1 VEVHWCSNKKCNFK
15 QSIRAHSFFSASHL
29 SLHLIVKVVYFWAHQ
44 YPQHIV
50 IHETGISEKT
60 IIDFYNFCREVCSV
74 VLEKFSEPIGGVGKI
89 VEIDESKFG
98 KRKYNRGKRVN
109 GVWVF
114 GGIERDSNPPK
125 CFFVSVPDRS
135 AATLV
140 PIIKRFILPGT
151 TILSDCWKAYYCLRD
166 EGYLHETV
174 NHSVEFVSETGA
186 HTNGIESRW
195 NAMKK
200 SLPRYGTNREL
211 YNSYFAEYELYNSL
225 FVNFLRMQYFAE
237 YCIRKKFLSNATT
250 NSSPFSDL

>member
-1 VEVHWCSNKKCNFK
+1 
-15 QSIRAHSFFSASHL
+15 
-29 SLHLIVKVVYFWAHQ
+29 
-44 YPQHIV
+44 
-50 IHETGISEKT
+50 
-60 IIDFYNFCREVCSV
+60 
-74 VLEKFSEPIGGVGKI
+74 

-98 KRKYNRGKRVN
+98 KCKYNRGKRVDC
-109 GVWVF
+109 VWVF

-151 TILSDCWKAYYCLRD
+151 TILSDCWKAYSCLRD

-195 NAMKK
+195 NAVKK
-200 SLPRYGTNREL
+200 IAAALQHKQRIIQ
-211 YNSYFAEYELYNSL
+211 
-225 FVNFLRMQYFAE
+225 FVLCGVLHSQKILVKCR
-237 YCIRKKFLSNATT
+237 
-250 NSSPFSDL
+250 